1 MKHRWEDLAQTY
13 SGETQIGTVDIAATA
28 KGKELAARYHVES
41 TPTFLLYAL
50 PPKPPAQLFPPS
62 SPLSYGADLCVD

>member
-1 MKHRWEDLAQTY
+1 VKHRWEDLAQTY

-41 TPTFLLYAL
+41 TPTFLLYAPL
-50 PPKPPAQLFPPS
+50 PSRPRSCSLLRHRRLWRLPVL
-62 SPLSYGADLCVD
+62 